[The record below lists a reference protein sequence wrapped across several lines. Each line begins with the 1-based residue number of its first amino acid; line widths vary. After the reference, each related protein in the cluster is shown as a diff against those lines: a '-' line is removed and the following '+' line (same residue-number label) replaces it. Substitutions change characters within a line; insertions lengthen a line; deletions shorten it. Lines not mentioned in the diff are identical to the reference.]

1 MAFTWDPEQGQ
12 WVDVDDA
19 QFQQLQA
26 ERAPDSGLTMEQEG
40 RFSEAEQARL
50 SQLQQADPSLKGKP
64 LLSGNPGD
72 WAADAALI
80 AGNAFTGL
88 ATDFGDLVSYVGDV
102 AGYAV
107 DSAMGDESPD
117 RTMFDDTDNPWTQWR
132 INTFEKNYRTE
143 AAQGVG
149 DLVRLGSALLVP
161 GMQGG
166 MGRFATIPFRGGA
179 KAANIVTGGKAGK
192 FATAIGNRVEKLPGV
207 SDLLKLTK
215 SDPAELALSD
225 KGMADLV
232 DTLRTGGSKGAKT
245 AAASLQQDWWLRAPL
260 KDLGSAVR
268 KRGVLG
274 NGVMDDIDR
283 YASAVG
289 DAVTTQFKAY
299 KNMKGGVKIRTLGEA
314 MGWDALA
321 SFNVA
326 GEGNDGL
333 DETFADAIVT
343 NFGDFGGPDGNLAGW
358 LLSNTTTYQEDV
370 ALTRKWKGVMEGM
383 LLGSVLNVAFDTARI
398 WRYSKNLQKASPQE
412 QMRILDAFSKEAND
426 IGMTVA
432 DMQGPRLANGANPGE
447 AYGQMGPAQG
457 YTANPWAGPA
467 PQSDW
472 LQNLSRVGADVTTA
486 RRNLPPPMLPA
497 NYTQYAGQIGPGPAS
512 PLTSPANLTAPPSP
526 VQNRLAEMEGLA
538 SPVSINDDPLYQQ
551 WLSERAS
558 SPEDFMPPATGD
570 NPVQRQFQDQG
581 PMPGPD
587 ETAQYK
593 AWLEANA
600 MGNEQ
605 MRPEVQAALKRL
617 EDSQA
622 LATVPEGQAPGQMV
636 PQQDIIRARV
646 EDITPRPPEPVV
658 SPQTMQGAFVQDLM
672 RNMEGVLAQAP
683 EGVFGPVM
691 DEVTKM
697 LPRSRSDA
705 IDYLKSIGRRFNQ
718 ERVLPLFDGLI
729 SDAVYQKGLG
739 EGWIRMTPEG
749 DIVGQ
754 MRGAVDN
761 DEFSLLAKQGD
772 AIEMANANVDI
783 SESYRI
789 AQQEQPLEVDVN
801 QSVKAA
807 EQEMDVYDQMAQD
820 ALNRDAVGANDQL
833 LSYRKG
839 QEGRV
844 MAAPDVPTSVRTDD
858 EVLREYLGNNE
869 IPVPDVVRMEKGRG
883 YQVVDESGEVLGQAR
898 TQRAARELQER
909 AVQARRQEM
918 VRAARQIEMDGE
930 YLSLRADDPLELS
943 SRVTGSVKFTDAQM
957 RMVGGLDPE
966 LARQMDEAW
975 GGYTG
980 GDAFFNTDG
989 KKLKRSYEM
998 NQVQMDALA
1007 RTIRQGVEDGSI
1019 EGARVKPLLNLAEKL
1034 ETNVKLLSA
1043 EASTQKWAET
1053 IAEGTIRLLTDG
1065 KICDLY

>member
-225 KGMADLV
+225 KGLADLV

-398 WRYSKNLQKASPQE
+398 WRYSKNLQKSSPQE

-447 AYGQMGPAQG
+447 AFGPMGPAQG

-467 PQSDW
+467 QQSDW

-497 NYTQYAGQIGPGPAS
+497 SLRGGDLVPQDPRLNAAADPNQVIQANVGEVAPPPMPQGALPPGQPGGALALDTPPPGVTDAQFTDLAPEGAPQLPPGQQTWGEMGVQQEIAS
-512 PLTSPANLTAPPSP
+512 PQPG
-526 VQNRLAEMEGLA
+526 M
-538 SPVSINDDPLYQQ
+538 
-551 WLSERAS
+551 
-558 SPEDFMPPATGD
+558 DF
-570 NPVQRQFQDQG
+570 
-581 PMPGPD
+581 
-587 ETAQYK
+587 
-593 AWLEANA
+593 
-600 MGNEQ
+600 
-605 MRPEVQAALKRL
+605 
-617 EDSQA
+617 
-622 LATVPEGQAPGQMV
+622 GQPIQ
-636 PQQDIIRARV
+636 RARI

-658 SPQTMQGAFVQDLM
+658 TPQTINNAFQSDLK
-672 RNMEGVLAQAP
+672 RSLLRLAGSQPQEVLM
-683 EGVFGPVM
+683 PVM
-691 DEVTKM
+691 EEVTKL

-705 IDYLKSIGRRFNQ
+705 IDYLKNIGRRFNQ

>member
-40 RFSEAEQARL
+40 QFSEAEQARL

-225 KGMADLV
+225 KGLADLV

-383 LLGSVLNVAFDTARI
+383 LMGSVLNVAFDTARI
-398 WRYSKNLQKASPQE
+398 WRYSKNLQKSSPQE

-426 IGMTVA
+426 LGMTVA
-432 DMQGPRLANGANPGE
+432 DMQGPRLAGGANPGE
-447 AYGQMGPAQG
+447 AFGPMGPAQG

-472 LQNLSRVGADVTTA
+472 LQSLSQVGADVTTA

-497 NYTQYAGQIGPGPAS
+497 ILRGGDLVPQDPRLNAAADPNQVIQANVGEVVPPPMQQGALPPGQPGGALALDTPPPGVTDAQFTDLAPEGAPQLPPGQQTWGEMGVQQEIAS
-512 PLTSPANLTAPPSP
+512 PQPG
-526 VQNRLAEMEGLA
+526 M
-538 SPVSINDDPLYQQ
+538 
-551 WLSERAS
+551 
-558 SPEDFMPPATGD
+558 DF
-570 NPVQRQFQDQG
+570 
-581 PMPGPD
+581 
-587 ETAQYK
+587 
-593 AWLEANA
+593 
-600 MGNEQ
+600 
-605 MRPEVQAALKRL
+605 
-617 EDSQA
+617 
-622 LATVPEGQAPGQMV
+622 GQPIQ
-636 PQQDIIRARV
+636 RARV

-658 SPQTMQGAFVQDLM
+658 TPQTISNAFQSDLK
-672 RNMEGVLAQAP
+672 RSLLRLAGSQPQEVLM
-683 EGVFGPVM
+683 PVM
-691 DEVTKM
+691 EEVTKL

-705 IDYLKSIGRRFNQ
+705 IDYLKNIGRRFNQ